1 MVQSQVGNVGQIV
14 LNGLGYSAAK
24 PPGDGMTADQYDK
37 MIKENKAKAKIIA
50 EMQQD
55 DDKLQAKN
63 DAQVPFE
70 QESLWYVSVS

>member
-14 LNGLGYSAAK
+14 LNGLGYGAAK
-24 PPGDGMTADQYDK
+24 PPGDGMTAEQYDK
-37 MIKENKAKAKIIA
+37 MMKENKDKAKIIA

-63 DAQVPFE
+63 DAQVPF
-70 QESLWYVSVS
+70 